1 MAQQNFF
8 PFNPTNMSWSDWNGN
23 LVMYYSEQ
31 PIPYTP
37 DELDW
42 KLTAKNVAQLPNF
55 SVYPVP
61 DPDLFDSWQNWA
73 SEFTLIINGPST
85 NQGGK
90 PPIFALVYVG
100 SLIIYKDVV

>member
-85 NQGGK
+85 N
-90 PPIFALVYVG
+90 
-100 SLIIYKDVV
+100 